1 MRQAK
6 LALDKEADLVELMR
20 FMRVVHQYLQLK
32 CPAELDLLKRKNM
45 LKVID
50 PSSDDGS
57 D

>member
-6 LALDKEADLVELMR
+6 LALDKEADLVELLR
-20 FMRVVHQYLQLK
+20 FMRVVHQYLQLN
-32 CPAELDLLKRKNM
+32 CPAELDRLKRKNM
-45 LKVID
+45 FKVID